1 MWMICISLNIC
12 IWLILFHS
20 YRKLTSD
27 RRDKRFYILVMAATV
42 LVLMAVYYWSL
53 HTRRMIYYWDYSNY
67 YAIQIRTN
75 RLAQLPFFKLVREII
90 DSIWYDDYNCF
101 ICLFCVLP
109 FKLLKI
115 HTVRNK

>member
-1 MWMICISLNIC
+1 
-12 IWLILFHS
+12 
-20 YRKLTSD
+20 
-27 RRDKRFYILVMAATV
+27 
-42 LVLMAVYYWSL
+42 
-53 HTRRMIYYWDYSNY
+53 MIYYWDYSNY

-90 DSIWYDDYNCF
+90 NSIWYDDYNCF

-115 HTVRNK
+115 HTVDAYIGLYYCLLVIPTLLAMGLCLGTIGWKCLRYSLEDGYLCWHMWGGMLPRFCMRHR